1 MEKTSNKRG
10 ISLKL
15 IHGILVVLSL
25 SLSVSLVI
33 ITRFAESSYRK
44 IDDLSNGYIQCT
56 QDIQILD
63 ETSDYLTSKSREY
76 VAIGNA
82 QAAADYI
89 IEINEKRTREKSLE
103 NVNKYFAN
111 TEVQTLLENALDSS
125 NRLADKEVYAMRLVG
140 DVYGFSNLPDAI
152 KTVSIR
158 EEDVYLTDD
167 EKKDKAINMVF
178 GDDYSTLKGVIDKDV
193 EDSLQLLISIT
204 TERKTEA
211 NNNLIGVLIIHEI
224 LGIAT
229 LLIVLALG
237 VITYIL
243 LLIPLKRSIEAIN
256 ENKRIDVYGS
266 KELNIVVKAYNEM
279 FENNQKQQKALQYE
293 VSHDILTGISNR
305 HEYTSICNRL
315 AKSNVIYI
323 IADVDKFKGIND
335 TFGHAIGDQVL
346 SEVARKL
353 RETFLNHDRVFRVGG
368 DEFIIFVEDVSKERK
383 KELELTLEDINNTF
397 AQRHEYQGFPLVSL
411 SFGVVE
417 KDENMTFEDAYRRA
431 DKALYKVKATG
442 GCGFEF
448 YHEEK

>member
-25 SLSVSLVI
+25 SLSISLVI
-33 ITRFAESSYRK
+33 ITRFAESSFRK

-111 TEVQTLLENALDSS
+111 TEVQTLLEDALDSS

-158 EEDVYLTDD
+158 EEDVYLTNE

-224 LGIAT
+224 LGISM

>member
-25 SLSVSLVI
+25 SLSISLVI

-111 TEVQTLLENALDSS
+111 TDVQTLLENALDSS

-158 EEDVYLTDD
+158 EEDVYLTDE

-448 YHEEK
+448 YHEDK

>member
-25 SLSVSLVI
+25 SLSISLVI

-158 EEDVYLTDD
+158 EEDVYLTNE

-211 NNNLIGVLIIHEI
+211 NNNLIRVLIIHEI

-266 KELNIVVKAYNEM
+266 REINIVVKAYNEM

-335 TFGHAIGDQVL
+335 TYGHAIGDQVL

>member
-25 SLSVSLVI
+25 SLSISLVI

-158 EEDVYLTDD
+158 EEDVYLTDE

-224 LGIAT
+224 LGIST
-229 LLIVLALG
+229 LLIVLTLG

-368 DEFIIFVEDVSKERK
+368 DEFIIFIEDVSKERK
-383 KELELTLEDINNTF
+383 KELELTLENINNTF

>member
-1 MEKTSNKRG
+1 MEKTTNKRG

-25 SLSVSLVI
+25 SLSISLVI

-111 TEVQTLLENALDSS
+111 TEVQTLLEDALDSS

-158 EEDVYLTDD
+158 EEDVYLTNE

-211 NNNLIGVLIIHEI
+211 NNNLIRVLIIHEI

>member
-25 SLSVSLVI
+25 SLSISLVI
-33 ITRFAESSYRK
+33 ITRFAESSFRK

-89 IEINEKRTREKSLE
+89 VEINEKRTREKSLE

-111 TEVQTLLENALDSS
+111 TDVQTLLENALDSS
-125 NRLADKEVYAMRLVG
+125 NRLADKEVYAMRLAG
-140 DVYGFSNLPDAI
+140 EVYGFDSLPDII
-152 KTVSIR
+152 KTVYLR
-158 EEDVYLTDD
+158 EEDVPLTDE
-167 EKKDKAINMVF
+167 EKMDKAINMVF
-178 GDDYSTLKGVIDKDV
+178 GDDYSTLKGIIDKDV

-224 LGIAT
+224 LGIST
-229 LLIVLALG
+229 LLIVLTLG

-397 AQRHEYQGFPLVSL
+397 AQRHEYQGLTIVSL

>member
-25 SLSVSLVI
+25 SLSISLVI

-125 NRLADKEVYAMRLVG
+125 NRLADKEVYAMRLAG

-158 EEDVYLTDD
+158 EEDVYLTDE

-224 LGIAT
+224 LGIST
-229 LLIVLALG
+229 LLIVLTLG

>member
-25 SLSVSLVI
+25 SLSISLVI

-111 TEVQTLLENALDSS
+111 TDVQTLLENALDSS

-158 EEDVYLTDD
+158 EEDVYLTDE

>member
-25 SLSVSLVI
+25 SLSISLVI

-125 NRLADKEVYAMRLVG
+125 NRLADKEVYAMRLAG
-140 DVYGFSNLPDAI
+140 DAYGFSNLPDAI

-158 EEDVYLTDD
+158 EEDVYLTNE

-211 NNNLIGVLIIHEI
+211 NNNLIRVLIIHEI
-224 LGIAT
+224 LGIST

>member
-111 TEVQTLLENALDSS
+111 TDVQTLLENALDSS

-158 EEDVYLTDD
+158 EEDVYLTDE

-224 LGIAT
+224 LGISM

>member
-25 SLSVSLVI
+25 SLSISLVI

-158 EEDVYLTDD
+158 EEDVYLTDE

-224 LGIAT
+224 LGIST
-229 LLIVLALG
+229 LLIVLTLG

-368 DEFIIFVEDVSKERK
+368 DEFIIFIEDVSKERK

-411 SFGVVE
+411 SFGIVE

>member
-1 MEKTSNKRG
+1 M
-10 ISLKL
+10 
-15 IHGILVVLSL
+15 
-25 SLSVSLVI
+25 
-33 ITRFAESSYRK
+33 
-44 IDDLSNGYIQCT
+44 
-56 QDIQILD
+56 
-63 ETSDYLTSKSREY
+63 TSKSREY

-111 TEVQTLLENALDSS
+111 TEVQTLLEDALDSS

-140 DVYGFSNLPDAI
+140 DVYGFSDLPDAI

-158 EEDVYLTDD
+158 EEDVYLTNE

-211 NNNLIGVLIIHEI
+211 NNSLIRVLIIHEI
-224 LGIAT
+224 LGISM
-229 LLIVLALG
+229 LLIVLILG
-237 VITYIL
+237 VITYML

-279 FENNQKQQKALQYE
+279 YENNQKQQKALQYE

-323 IADVDKFKGIND
+323 IADVDKFKDIND

-368 DEFIIFVEDVSKERK
+368 DEFIIFIEDVSKERK
-383 KELELTLEDINNTF
+383 KELELTLADINNTF
-397 AQRHEYQGFPLVSL
+397 AQRHEYQDFPLVSL
-411 SFGVVE
+411 SFGIVE
-417 KDENMTFEDAYRRA
+417 KDENMTFEDAYRIA
-431 DKALYKVKATG
+431 DKALYKVKITG

>member
-25 SLSVSLVI
+25 SLSISLVI

-111 TEVQTLLENALDSS
+111 TDVQTLLENALDSS

-158 EEDVYLTDD
+158 EEDVYLTDE
-167 EKKDKAINMVF
+167 EKKDKAINIVF

>member
-25 SLSVSLVI
+25 SLSISLVI

-158 EEDVYLTDD
+158 EEDVYLTNE

-211 NNNLIGVLIIHEI
+211 NNNLIRVLIIHEI
-224 LGIAT
+224 LGISM

-368 DEFIIFVEDVSKERK
+368 DEFIIFIEDVSKERK

>member
-25 SLSVSLVI
+25 SLSISLVI
-33 ITRFAESSYRK
+33 ITRFAESSFRK

-82 QAAADYI
+82 QAADDYI

-111 TEVQTLLENALDSS
+111 TDVQTLLENALDSS
-125 NRLADKEVYAMRLVG
+125 NRLADKEVYAMRLAG

-158 EEDVYLTDD
+158 EEDVYLTDE

-224 LGIAT
+224 LGISM

>member
-25 SLSVSLVI
+25 SLSISLVI
-33 ITRFAESSYRK
+33 ITRFAESSFRK

-82 QAAADYI
+82 QAASDYI

-111 TEVQTLLENALDSS
+111 TDVQTLLENALDSS

-158 EEDVYLTDD
+158 EEDVYLTDE
-167 EKKDKAINMVF
+167 EKKDKAINIVF

>member
-25 SLSVSLVI
+25 SLSISLVI

-111 TEVQTLLENALDSS
+111 TEVQTLLEDALDSS

-158 EEDVYLTDD
+158 EEDVYLTNE

-211 NNNLIGVLIIHEI
+211 NNNLIRVLIIHEI
-224 LGIAT
+224 LGISM

-368 DEFIIFVEDVSKERK
+368 DEFIIFIEDVSKERK

>member
-25 SLSVSLVI
+25 SLSISLVI

-111 TEVQTLLENALDSS
+111 TDVQTLLENALDSS

-158 EEDVYLTDD
+158 EEDVYLTDE

-211 NNNLIGVLIIHEI
+211 NDNLIRVLIIHEI
-224 LGIAT
+224 LGIST
-229 LLIVLALG
+229 LLIVLTLG

-368 DEFIIFVEDVSKERK
+368 DEFIIFIEDVSKERK

>member
-25 SLSVSLVI
+25 SLSISLVI

-158 EEDVYLTDD
+158 EEDVYLTDE

-224 LGIAT
+224 LGIST
-229 LLIVLALG
+229 LLIVLTLG

-368 DEFIIFVEDVSKERK
+368 DEFIIFIEDVSKERK

>member
-25 SLSVSLVI
+25 SLSISLVI

-111 TEVQTLLENALDSS
+111 TEVQALLENALDSS

-158 EEDVYLTDD
+158 EEDVYLTDE

>member
-25 SLSVSLVI
+25 SLSISLVI
-33 ITRFAESSYRK
+33 ITRFAESSFRK

-111 TEVQTLLENALDSS
+111 TEVQTLLEDALDSS

-158 EEDVYLTDD
+158 EEDVYLTNE

-224 LGIAT
+224 LGIST

>member
-25 SLSVSLVI
+25 SLSISLVI

-211 NNNLIGVLIIHEI
+211 NDNLIRVLIIHEI
-224 LGIAT
+224 LGIST

>member
-25 SLSVSLVI
+25 SLSISLVI
-33 ITRFAESSYRK
+33 ITRFAESSFRK

-89 IEINEKRTREKSLE
+89 VEINEKRTREKSLE

-111 TEVQTLLENALDSS
+111 TDVQTLLENALDSS
-125 NRLADKEVYAMRLVG
+125 NRLADKEVYAMRLAG
-140 DVYGFSNLPDAI
+140 EVYGFDSLPDII
-152 KTVSIR
+152 KTVYLR
-158 EEDVYLTDD
+158 EEDVPLTDE
-167 EKKDKAINMVF
+167 EKMDKAINMVF
-178 GDDYSTLKGVIDKDV
+178 GDDYSTLKGIIDKDV

-224 LGIAT
+224 LGISM

>member
-1 MEKTSNKRG
+1 M
-10 ISLKL
+10 
-15 IHGILVVLSL
+15 
-25 SLSVSLVI
+25 
-33 ITRFAESSYRK
+33 
-44 IDDLSNGYIQCT
+44 DW
-56 QDIQILD
+56 
-63 ETSDYLTSKSREY
+63 
-76 VAIGNA
+76 
-82 QAAADYI
+82 
-89 IEINEKRTREKSLE
+89 
-103 NVNKYFAN
+103 
-111 TEVQTLLENALDSS
+111 
-125 NRLADKEVYAMRLVG
+125 
-140 DVYGFSNLPDAI
+140 
-152 KTVSIR
+152 
-158 EEDVYLTDD
+158 
-167 EKKDKAINMVF
+167 
-178 GDDYSTLKGVIDKDV
+178 
-193 EDSLQLLISIT
+193 
-204 TERKTEA
+204 
-211 NNNLIGVLIIHEI
+211 
-224 LGIAT
+224 
-229 LLIVLALG
+229 
-237 VITYIL
+237 
-243 LLIPLKRSIEAIN
+243 
-256 ENKRIDVYGS
+256 
-266 KELNIVVKAYNEM
+266 
-279 FENNQKQQKALQYE
+279 
-293 VSHDILTGISNR
+293 HDILTGISNR